1 MVTNTI
7 QRKRKSLKEKRQ
19 KEHVLLYK
27 ILYSL
32 MIMLVYMI
40 GRNIPLYGIDLKAYE
55 DVSVDAQSIL
65 LQALSGDMKNCS
77 LFILG
82 LWPYMIASILAVLL
96 VAIISLDSSRKI
108 SPRKLNIW
116 TLFFMMVIAFIQA
129 YQKVQTFVYKD
140 MDADRKSVV

>member
-77 LFILG
+77 IFIIG
-82 LWPYMIASILAVLL
+82 LWPYMLASMLAILI
-96 VAIISLDSSRKI
+96 VAIMSLESCHR
-108 SPRKLNIW
+108 R
-116 TLFFMMVIAFIQA
+116 
-129 YQKVQTFVYKD
+129 
-140 MDADRKSVV
+140 R

>member
-19 KEHVLLYK
+19 KEHILVYK

-32 MIMLVYMI
+32 IIMLVYMI

-77 LFILG
+77 LFI
-82 LWPYMIASILAVLL
+82 
-96 VAIISLDSSRKI
+96 VAISDCFNTRSINGGDNIIRQFTKDIAQKTKYMDTVFYDGNCIYSGISEGSDICIQGHGHSD
-108 SPRKLNIW
+108 
-116 TLFFMMVIAFIQA
+116 VIC
-129 YQKVQTFVYKD
+129 Y
-140 MDADRKSVV
+140 

>member
-77 LFILG
+77 RSEERRVG
-82 LWPYMIASILAVLL
+82 KECRSRWSPYH
-96 VAIISLDSSRKI
+96 
-108 SPRKLNIW
+108 
-116 TLFFMMVIAFIQA
+116 
-129 YQKVQTFVYKD
+129 
-140 MDADRKSVV
+140 

>member
-19 KEHVLLYK
+19 KEHILVYK

-32 MIMLVYMI
+32 IIMLVYMI

-65 LQALSGDMKNCS
+65 LQALSGDKTFHC
-77 LFILG
+77 LFWDCGHI
-82 LWPYMIASILAVLL
+82 
-96 VAIISLDSSRKI
+96 
-108 SPRKLNIW
+108 
-116 TLFFMMVIAFIQA
+116 
-129 YQKVQTFVYKD
+129 
-140 MDADRKSVV
+140 